1 MYKRQYQC
9 RDEFDSADSPGL
21 ALIAM
26 RSGLLAVYDE
36 AEQLKGSLAEDD
48 PARSTVEGMIATLE
62 GISREAHAKT
72 TFTYLQL
79 PELKAYKQMS
89 A

>member
-1 MYKRQYQC
+1 
-9 RDEFDSADSPGL
+9 
-21 ALIAM
+21 
-26 RSGLLAVYDE
+26 
-36 AEQLKGSLAEDD
+36 
-48 PARSTVEGMIATLE
+48 MIATLE